1 MFKETIYV
9 ATEQRWAKYVS
20 QSQETNEKPKDGPR
34 EPWVKEE
41 KKKELRLYLVGRNY
55 TIISYPKECRL
66 LTK

>member
-41 KKKELRLYLVGRNY
+41 KKKKN
-55 TIISYPKECRL
+55 
-66 LTK
+66 